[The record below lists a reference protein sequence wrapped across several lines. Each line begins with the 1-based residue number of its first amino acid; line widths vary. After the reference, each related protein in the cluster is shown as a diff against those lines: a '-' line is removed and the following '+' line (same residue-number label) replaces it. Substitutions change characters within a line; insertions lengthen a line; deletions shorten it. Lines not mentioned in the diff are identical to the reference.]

1 MTAAVPL
8 IHAFTVAMVTG
19 IMVEQTGELEGR
31 RGGGGGRGGGESW
44 AGDVGERRGN
54 GEEKAK
60 DALKVY
66 AGERAFEK

>member
-19 IMVEQTGELEGR
+19 IIVEQTGESEGR
-31 RGGGGGRGGGESW
+31 MGAGGKREM
-44 AGDVGERRGN
+44 RRN

-60 DALKVY
+60 DDLKVC
-66 AGERAFEK
+66 AEGRALGK